1 MHSLSVVLLGS
12 VPDIVRR
19 DDPLSAQLLRRSF
32 FVRRG
37 DGLDFQRSFNP
48 RQFDH
53 IANENMMEEDEEGEH
68 SIAALALEVA
78 GMSDAARIPGAR
90 TRRDMLMRSIDAS
103 PFGLDSISSPG
114 LSHDELLEIATENA
128 LLYIPQWELPANL
141 GISRRENSLLLG
153 DGEFAN
159 VATLPIGGTE
169 GNSIRTRQPIPRT
182 TNIHDGGPL
191 RRKVIGFRVTF
202 KRPFR
207 EPGKSLGGGYLV
219 GITTG
224 SFASFEERNSLQQS
238 CLFWGID
245 DNGHKYEGSSGDNIP
260 IRGTR
265 RSHLGVEISSRQVSR
280 NEDSVLYGCL
290 ETLTVVVDMES
301 RTLSFWRDDDILG
314 TLVRNIPRSGALYPV
329 AVPFNAGAVVAI
341 TGIDGSPVAW

>member
-1 MHSLSVVLLGS
+1 MLFGS
-12 VPDIVRR
+12 VPDILRR

-37 DGLDFQRSFNP
+37 GGGLDFPRSFNP
-48 RQFDH
+48 RSFDH
-53 IANENMMEEDEEGEH
+53 IENENMMDDEEEGEH

-78 GMSDAARIPGAR
+78 GVSGAARIPGAR
-90 TRRDMLMRSIDAS
+90 TRRDMLMRSVDSS
-103 PFGLDSISSPG
+103 PFGIDSISSQG

-128 LLYIPQWELPANL
+128 MLYDPQWELPANL
-141 GISRRENSLLLG
+141 GMSTRENSLLLG

-159 VATLPIGGTE
+159 VATSPIGGAE
-169 GNSIRTRQPIPRT
+169 GKSIRARQPIPRVT
-182 TNIHDGGPL
+182 VLPNGGAL

-207 EPGKSLGGGYLV
+207 DTGKSLGGGYLV

-224 SFASFEERNSLQQS
+224 SFAAFEERNSLQQS

-245 DNGHKYEGSSGDNIP
+245 DNGHKYEGSSGDSVSM
-260 IRGTR
+260 RGTR
-265 RSHLGVEISSRQVSR
+265 RSHHGVEISSRQVSR

-290 ETLTVVVDMES
+290 ETVTIVVDMES
-301 RTLSFWRDDDILG
+301 RALTFWRDDDILG
-314 TLVRNIPRSGALYPV
+314 TLVRNIPRSGTLYPV
-329 AVPFNAGAVVAI
+329 AVPFNAGAIVAI
-341 TGIDGSPVAW
+341 TGIDGIPVAW